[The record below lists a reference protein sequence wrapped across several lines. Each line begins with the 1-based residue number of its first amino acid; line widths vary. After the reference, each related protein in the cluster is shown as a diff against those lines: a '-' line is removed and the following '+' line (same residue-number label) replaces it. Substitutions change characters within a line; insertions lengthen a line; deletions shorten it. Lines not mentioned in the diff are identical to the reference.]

1 MPEQQ
6 IQIFL
11 TAKQAKQWAMM
22 KALEA
27 LGVFDVVYGS
37 VKIDFDGQG
46 KISNVKV
53 EKNFRVFE
61 LSTLDTKI
69 PSGI

>member
-1 MPEQQ
+1 MQTTIILQGKE
-6 IQIFL
+6 
-11 TAKQAKQWAMM
+11 AKMWAMM
-22 KALEA
+22 KALED

>member
-1 MPEQQ
+1 MNTTIILQGKE
-6 IQIFL
+6 
-11 TAKQAKQWAMM
+11 AKQWAMM

-53 EKNFRVFE
+53 EKNFRVVE
-61 LSTLDTKI
+61 LSTLDTNI
-69 PSGI
+69 ASGL

>member
-1 MPEQQ
+1 MQTTIILQGKE
-6 IQIFL
+6 
-11 TAKQAKQWAMM
+11 AKQWAMM
-22 KALEA
+22 KALDS

-53 EKNFRVFE
+53 EKNFRVLE
-61 LSTLDTKI
+61 LTNTQ
-69 PSGI
+69 

>member
-1 MPEQQ
+1 MQTTIILQGKE
-6 IQIFL
+6 
-11 TAKQAKQWAMM
+11 AKQWAMM

-53 EKNFRVFE
+53 EKNFRIME
-61 LSTLDTKI
+61 LCTVDKNIATGL
-69 PSGI
+69 